1 MALRP
6 DTHTRAHAHV
16 CTRSHT
22 YTGTSE
28 NGLHC
33 EGSSRR
39 VWKLRRLLST
49 VLPFSVDEFADA
61 AEHQSRNTR
70 SLAAFKVGVE
80 SELIPSGNPGKQG
93 LLEVR
98 PGLQAGDQAC
108 L

>member
-6 DTHTRAHAHV
+6 DARTCVHTLTHA
-16 CTRSHT
+16 
-22 YTGTSE
+22 GTSG
-28 NGLHC
+28 NRLRCIVRAPPGVF
-33 EGSSRR
+33 GSC
-39 VWKLRRLLST
+39 VVNFLRYSL
-49 VLPFSVDEFADA
+49 SVDVFADA
-61 AEHQSRNTR
+61 AEGSELQHSR
-70 SLAAFKVGVE
+70 SVAAFKVGLE